1 MATRFISILFA
12 IFALFAAGC
21 ASIPMADQAA
31 DKVAKNFT
39 APPGM
44 SRIYVYR
51 NEGFGAAVTMDV
63 FIDGRK
69 LGQTVSTT
77 YLVADVAPGSHAIM
91 GKSENESFINLT
103 TVAGRI
109 YYVWQ
114 EVKMGLMYARNE
126 LKLMDDRAGQAGV
139 LECNLA
145 AAAN

>member
-1 MATRFISILFA
+1 MAARFFSILFA
-12 IFALFAAGC
+12 ISALFAAGC
-21 ASIPMADQAA
+21 ASIPMAEQSA
-31 DKVAKNFT
+31 DKAAKTFT
-39 APPGM
+39 APAGM

-69 LGQTVSTT
+69 LGQTVSKT
-77 YLVADVAPGSHAIM
+77 YLVADVAPGSHTIM
-91 GKSENESFINLT
+91 GKSENEHVTNLT

-109 YYVWQ
+109 HYVWQ

-126 LKLMDDRAGQAGV
+126 LKVMDDRTGQAGV

-145 AAAN
+145 AVAK

>member
-1 MATRFISILFA
+1 MAARFISIFFA
-12 IFALFAAGC
+12 ITAFFAAGC
-21 ASIPMADQAA
+21 ATVPMADQAA
-31 DKVAKNFT
+31 DKAAKTFT
-39 APPGM
+39 APAGM

-51 NEGFGAAVTMDV
+51 NEGFGAAITMDI

-69 LGQTVSTT
+69 LGQTVSKT
-77 YLVADVAPGSHAIM
+77 YLVADVAPGAHAIM
-91 GKSENESFINLT
+91 GKSENEHLINLT

-126 LKLMDDRAGQAGV
+126 LKVMDDKAGQTGV

-145 AAAN
+145 AEAK